1 MDVPRR
7 LCREISTRTARRFS
21 IGSIDVGSVDDH
33 SYLVV
38 MIFGGIEDG
47 DVARIQCLS
56 RALEA
61 VVNLVGHCQTG
72 RACPHG
78 EGNAQQSVPTE
89 RRN

>member
-1 MDVPRR
+1 MG
-7 LCREISTRTARRFS
+7 L
-21 IGSIDVGSVDDH
+21 IDVRCIDDQA
-33 SYLVV
+33 YLEV